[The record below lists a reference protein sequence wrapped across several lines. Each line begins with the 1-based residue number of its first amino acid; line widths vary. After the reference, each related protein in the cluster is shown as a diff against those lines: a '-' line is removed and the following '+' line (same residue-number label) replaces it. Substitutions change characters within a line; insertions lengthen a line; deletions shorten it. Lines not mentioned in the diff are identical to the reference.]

1 MTDILN
7 GIPGV
12 VCLLDDVLVMGVH
25 RRNMIT
31 SSLATRQSRCK
42 KKSVKYLRPSVLI
55 LIDVMHDV
63 EGTMPSMEGG
73 RVGSR

>member
-1 MTDILN
+1 
-7 GIPGV
+7 
-12 VCLLDDVLVMGVH
+12 
-25 RRNMIT
+25 MIT

-63 EGTMPSMEGG
+63 EGQKVNSVLEQTVS
-73 RVGSR
+73 